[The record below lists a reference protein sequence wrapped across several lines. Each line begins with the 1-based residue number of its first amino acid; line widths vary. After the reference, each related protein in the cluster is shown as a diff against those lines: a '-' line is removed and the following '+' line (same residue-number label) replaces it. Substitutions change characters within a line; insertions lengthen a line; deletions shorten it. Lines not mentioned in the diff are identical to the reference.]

1 MKLNHMASRILAAIG
16 AGAFGQLVS
25 VVIQLASLP
34 LFLRYWD
41 MSTYGQ
47 WLMLSAIP
55 AYVSMADVGM
65 VTTAGN
71 RMTMDVAR
79 GDIAAAN
86 RVFQSAALF
95 LALVCAGITVVGG
108 MGLWIASSA
117 QMNVHADAL
126 ACLMVTVLLTLFSG
140 LIETLYRATG
150 RYALGAMAANLL
162 RLAEWAGA
170 MLGLVY
176 SQSFIGVALGGLLA
190 RLLGTGI
197 YFVCSLQAH
206 PSLVWGLSAANTQE
220 VKSMYRPAMA
230 FMAFPMANALTFQGM
245 TLLIGFVAGPTM
257 VSVFNAYRTVSRTAV
272 QLTGIFGH
280 ALWAEF
286 ARLFGAGDAS
296 GLRGL
301 YSTSLRTGALL
312 AAGLSLLLHWLGPWL
327 MQIWTHGKITVAPIT
342 FGLLLAYAAVAG
354 LWHVPRVMLMA
365 VNQHMVLAAWSLGV
379 AISQMLLAYALTHAW
394 GISGAALSV
403 LLCET
408 ALAGICLVLAWA
420 QISPDN
426 MKKVWAS

>member
-1 MKLNHMASRILAAIG
+1 
-16 AGAFGQLVS
+16 
-25 VVIQLASLP
+25 
-34 LFLRYWD
+34 
-41 MSTYGQ
+41 
-47 WLMLSAIP
+47 
-55 AYVSMADVGM
+55 
-65 VTTAGN
+65 
-71 RMTMDVAR
+71 
-79 GDIAAAN
+79 
-86 RVFQSAALF
+86 
-95 LALVCAGITVVGG
+95 
-108 MGLWIASSA
+108 
-117 QMNVHADAL
+117 
-126 ACLMVTVLLTLFSG
+126 
-140 LIETLYRATG
+140 
-150 RYALGAMAANLL
+150 
-162 RLAEWAGA
+162 
-170 MLGLVY
+170 
-176 SQSFIGVALGGLLA
+176 
-190 RLLGTGI
+190 
-197 YFVCSLQAH
+197 
-206 PSLVWGLSAANTQE
+206 
-220 VKSMYRPAMA
+220 
-230 FMAFPMANALTFQGM
+230 
-245 TLLIGFVAGPTM
+245 M

-286 ARLFGAGDAS
+286 ARQFGAGDAS
-296 GLRGL
+296 GLRRL
-301 YSTSLRTGALL
+301 YSASLRTGALL

-327 MQIWTHGKITVAPIT
+327 MQIWTHGKITVDPIT